1 MSTDYIY
8 EIIKV
13 DLNQGTMLVEYTPT
27 DETVTRRILKLVI
40 PLLEDGSLDEGQFAR
55 SIAGSAPIHGWERE
69 RLAKTNADQ
78 LANLVGLGGSGVAE
92 APTPAPVQAEPQS
105 AFDEETRSQAHT
117 LAAVR
122 TI

>member
-1 MSTDYIY
+1 MSTDYTY

-55 SIAGSAPIHGWERE
+55 SIAGSAPIHEWERE

-92 APTPAPVQAEPQS
+92 APAPVQDEPQS
-105 AFDEETRSQAHT
+105 AFDEETRSQAHARA
-117 LAAVR
+117 LVR